1 MSAAAEPV
9 APDAPR
15 KTLSAHLFSLPV
27 VMGLAL
33 VCLLVFFSNPVGG
46 RAVSAVADPD
56 IGWHLRDAAQLLHTR
71 HFIRTETWT
80 FTVAGQ
86 PWINFE
92 WMAELPYYFVYQQ
105 MGDAGLYLLMMLLM
119 TAIVVGVYLLCRLR
133 SGSWNAAFL
142 ASVAAVLFATVSFA
156 PRTLLFGWLF
166 LVIELGI
173 LWSLEKGRDY
183 TAFLPLLFLLW
194 INTHGSWFI
203 GFVLM
208 LLFFSAGWIEGQWG
222 NLFAVPWTPAQKKKF
237 LLVMAAS
244 LALLFVNPY
253 GWRLVAY
260 PLDVAFRQKA
270 TLQYIAEWG
279 SLDFH
284 TVRAKVVLGVY
295 GLLVLLQLIR
305 RIRWKLQDLI
315 FLAVAVYGGFTYVR
329 FLFMAGILVAPLLA
343 IHISRRHK
351 SSALVAKGERWVNG
365 FAIAV
370 LLAFIVLR
378 IPTGRQL
385 RAGVAANYPEKALPY
400 VRALAGQGNLFND
413 FKWGTWLEWNAP
425 QVKEFADTRVDIF
438 VHEGILRDY
447 LRATRGED
455 TDAILDKYRIRYV
468 LMSRDTPMVYLLE
481 HEPDWKITYQDDQAV
496 VLERIH

>member
-1 MSAAAEPV
+1 MSAATGSV

-15 KTLSAHLFSLPV
+15 NTLSARLFSLPV

-33 VCLLVFFSNPVGG
+33 VGLLVFFSNPVGG
-46 RAVSAVADPD
+46 RVVSAVADPD
-56 IGWHLRDAAQLLHTR
+56 IGWHLRDAAQLLHTG

-92 WMAELPYYFVYQQ
+92 WMAELPYYFAYQW
-105 MGDAGLYLLMMLLM
+105 MGDLGLYFVMMLLM
-119 TAIVVGVYLLCRLR
+119 EAIIGGVYLLCRLR

-173 LWSLEKGRDY
+173 LWSLGKGRDY

-203 GFVLM
+203 GLVLM
-208 LLFFSAGWIEGQWG
+208 VLFFSAGWIEGQWG
-222 NLFAVPWTPAQKKKF
+222 SLYAVRWTPPQKRKF
-237 LLVMAAS
+237 LLVTVAS
-244 LALLFVNPY
+244 FALLFVNPY

-260 PLDVAFRQKA
+260 PLDVAFRQNE
-270 TLQYIAEWG
+270 TLHYVAEWG

-284 TVRAKVVLGVY
+284 TARAKVVLGIY
-295 GLLVLLQLIR
+295 GLLALLQLVR
-305 RIRWKLQDLI
+305 RIRWNLQDLI
-315 FLAVAVYGGFTYVR
+315 FLAVAVYGGFTYIR
-329 FLFMAGILVAPLLA
+329 FLFMAGILIAPLLA
-343 IHISRRHK
+343 IHLSRGHR
-351 SSALVAKGERWVNG
+351 SSALPAKGERWVNG
-365 FAIAV
+365 FAMAV
-370 LLAFIVLR
+370 LLAFIALR
-378 IPTGRQL
+378 IPTEQQL

-400 VRALAGQGNLFND
+400 VRALAGKGNLFND
-413 FKWGTWLEWNAP
+413 FKWGGYLEWNAP

-447 LRATRGED
+447 LRATKGED
-455 TDAILDKYRIRYV
+455 TDAILDKYRIQYV
-468 LMSRDTPMVYLLE
+468 LLSRDAPMVYLLE
-481 HEPDWKITYQDDQAV
+481 HEPDWKTMYQDDQAV
-496 VLERIH
+496 VLERVH